1 MDSGRGQG
9 VNALSCSR
17 VVTGKAVGNNPLEE
31 QAVWVRAALQPA
43 DIVGGWDELLSEFDV
58 FRIGPDQLSVDDAVV
73 SGAGERMPVHH
84 PQEDGLVLV
93 VSTHDG
99 GPEIGCPR
107 NLVRCLEQSGRK
119 NLGLDLL
126 VVRFRE
132 QDLLA

>member
-1 MDSGRGQG
+1 M
-9 VNALSCSR
+9 
-17 VVTGKAVGNNPLEE
+17 
-31 QAVWVRAALQPA
+31 RAALQPA
-43 DIVGGWDELLSEFDV
+43 DIVGGWDELFGEFDV
-58 FRIGPDQLSVDDAVV
+58 FRISPDQLSVDDAVV
-73 SGAGERMPVHH
+73 SGTGERMPVHH